1 MLGIALAALLVTA
14 TASPTPSSSLPTEDE
29 VVAIPEELREQL
41 HRQVIDRTI
50 TREQRLQRL
59 VEFMFDPKELALEFD
74 EQYTRTAEQA
84 FLGHKANCLSFTL
97 LFVTL
102 AREAGLEAYVQETD
116 QVLSWYE
123 QNGTVY
129 SSGHVNAGVRIG
141 PKRQTIDIDRS
152 ILMTRGPPRPISDK
166 RALSHYYNN
175 RGAELMRDGDFAA
188 ARAHL
193 HKGTQL
199 TSDHFLALWNNLGV
213 LEVREGHPQAA
224 EQAYLT
230 ALKKDPRYAAT
241 LLNLLTFYQ
250 RTGNRVLAADFQ
262 SRLVQAQLNDPFHQ
276 FLLAEDSEKR
286 GDYKAAIT
294 HYRRA
299 IKLHDKE
306 HRFYFGLAR
315 VYAQLGDIRH
325 ARRAL
330 TKARDVS
337 SGDPRGMYQAKLDSL
352 QRVIAGLK

>member
-1 MLGIALAALLVTA
+1 MLGITLAALLVTA

-29 VVAIPEELREQL
+29 VVAVPVELREQL
-41 HRQVIDRTI
+41 HEQVIDRAT

-59 VEFMFDPKELALEFD
+59 VEFMFDAKGLALEFD
-74 EQYTRTAEQA
+74 DQYTRTAEQV

-97 LFVTL
+97 IFVTL

-123 QNGTVY
+123 ENGTVY
-129 SSGHVNAGVRIG
+129 NSGHVNAGVRIG

-152 ILMTRGPPRPISDK
+152 IMMARGPPHTISDK

-175 RGAELMRDGDFAA
+175 RGAELMRDGDFVA

-193 HKGTQL
+193 HQGIQL

-213 LEVREGHPQAA
+213 LEMREGHSQAA
-224 EQAYLT
+224 EKAYLT
-230 ALKKDPRYAAT
+230 ALQKDRTYAAT
-241 LLNLLTFYQ
+241 LVNLLTFYQ
-250 RTGNRVLAADFQ
+250 RTGDRARAADFQ
-262 SRLVQAQLNDPFHQ
+262 SRLFQAQLNDPFHQ

-299 IKLHDKE
+299 IKLHDRE

-315 VYAQLGDIRH
+315 AYAQLGDIRH
-325 ARRAL
+325 ARKAL
-330 TKARDVS
+330 TRARDVS
-337 SGDPRGMYQAKLDSL
+337 GGDSRGIYQGKLDRL
-352 QRVIAGLK
+352 QRVIAGVK